1 MTMAHCQQTKVTKR
15 QPHKDALD
23 WKRKCKDGSTLGLL
37 LDMDEGFLAVYTDAK
52 TAGLSSS
59 STTDMVRCGMMVPQ
73 KLLTFDIVGPLRWVV
88 DVAEGSTATIV
99 RKSPPDV
106 PASVVAA
113 EVEKWKE
120 GGVDG
125 WRAKAKRVEEK
136 HLPRQDDS
144 DDDIDRHA
152 SRLLKK

>member
-1 MTMAHCQQTKVTKR
+1 MPMV
-15 QPHKDALD
+15 
-23 WKRKCKDGSTLGLL
+23 LGAWHRANFEL
-37 LDMDEGFLAVYTDAK
+37 
-52 TAGLSSS
+52 
-59 STTDMVRCGMMVPQ
+59 PQ

-136 HLPRQDDS
+136 HRPRQDDS
-144 DDDIDRHA
+144 DDDIDHHA
-152 SRLLKK
+152 SRLADARSLES